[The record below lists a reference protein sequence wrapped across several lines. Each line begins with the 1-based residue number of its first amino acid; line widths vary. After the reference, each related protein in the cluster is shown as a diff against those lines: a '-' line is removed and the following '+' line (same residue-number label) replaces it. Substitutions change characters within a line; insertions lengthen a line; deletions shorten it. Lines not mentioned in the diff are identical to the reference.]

1 MVYSL
6 ADLPRLVD
14 DLLFLTSDDER
25 ILSTASELQELLG
38 GRLENNRLRGAIAD
52 NLSDGASSYRRSR
65 ISRPACAVLSTMP
78 RSGSS

>member
-52 NLSDGASSYRRSR
+52 NLSDGASYRRSR